1 MWEHGK
7 ERVVSYLPLSHI
19 AGTMHDIYFC
29 INKVSLLSSIMLTHQ
44 SEPSVML
51 SDQSEPSITLSN

>member
-1 MWEHGK
+1 MTNQVNSSLHMWEHGK

-29 INKVSLLSSIMLTHQ
+29 INKVSLLLC
-44 SEPSVML
+44 
-51 SDQSEPSITLSN
+51 